1 MKGTDMSNRAVE
13 TAQRAVQWLV
23 YWTQFRL
30 AGVTDTVYIEDKA
43 DRAVKELLG
52 EKVTA
57 LYDPPPAVFC
67 DYCGKVLDTTSL
79 RYADRGFCSPLCRD
93 THKKE
98 FLWEE

>member
-23 YWTQFRL
+23 YWTKMKQ
-30 AGVTDTVYIEDKA
+30 AGVKDTVYVEDKA

-67 DYCGKVLDTTSL
+67 DWCGAVLSGDAVRVKDL
-79 RYADRGFCSPLCRD
+79 GFCSTACSAS
-93 THKKE
+93 HKNE
-98 FLWEE
+98 FRY